1 MCKCTNTVQLFAVSI
16 LQEGLSLSVLGAGP
30 GVSHLVP
37 GVCPVGQAQVAVEGR
52 LGARGSQ
59 RLHDSLEVE
68 FGTFDRL
75 PCQMLPSWSWRFRI
89 MWIRYPI
96 LFFLLSLSLF
106 YSELK
111 LGKTSIKKSNS
122 GKKPTEGNESSV
134 FSSCPDPTSGCS
146 GSSLFPSLLTRFR
159 KPERLLSPSLV
170 GMRWSCFLTE

>member
-1 MCKCTNTVQLFAVSI
+1 MLWEWASGLCCPFLMLIALLVVAEFNLTI

-96 LFFLLSLSLF
+96 LFFLLSLSLSF
-106 YSELK
+106 
-111 LGKTSIKKSNS
+111 
-122 GKKPTEGNESSV
+122 V
-134 FSSCPDPTSGCS
+134 
-146 GSSLFPSLLTRFR
+146 
-159 KPERLLSPSLV
+159 LS
-170 GMRWSCFLTE
+170 

>member
-1 MCKCTNTVQLFAVSI
+1 MYKYCTAICRKYSA
-16 LQEGLSLSVLGAGP
+16 GGPVLECVGGWTWRFTPGTRGVPRGAGS
-30 GVSHLVP
+30 G
-37 GVCPVGQAQVAVEGR
+37 GCGGR

-59 RLHDSLEVE
+59 RLHNSLEVE

-75 PCQMLPSWSWRFRI
+75 PCQMLPSWSWSFRI
-89 MWIRYPI
+89 MWIRYPL

-106 YSELK
+106 FSELK

-159 KPERLLSPSLV
+159 KPEQLLSPSLV